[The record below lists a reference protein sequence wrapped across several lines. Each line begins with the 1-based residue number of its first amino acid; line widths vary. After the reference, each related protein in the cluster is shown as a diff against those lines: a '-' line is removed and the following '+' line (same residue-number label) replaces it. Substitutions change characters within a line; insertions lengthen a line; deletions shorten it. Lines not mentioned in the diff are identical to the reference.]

1 MALDTHNALSYTYKV
16 TFTADKTH
24 CNILLDDKHL
34 AFSFSF
40 YTLLCLQFSSSELKS
55 FKTTCSI
62 DDRLYS
68 AILRS
73 LEQTH
78 CAHM

>member
-1 MALDTHNALSYTYKV
+1 MALDPHNALSYTYKV
-16 TFTADKTH
+16 TFAADKTH

-34 AFSFSF
+34 AFSF

-55 FKTTCSI
+55 FKTTCST
-62 DDRLYS
+62 DDRLYR